1 MIKIIDVNC
10 PYTKRS
16 QQISVDYCY
25 VPVMG
30 TLQKNYKKMSYEC
43 PMYDEC
49 PPDLINMVDVPRI
62 TVFLLLSTISV
73 PGIAHRYFYA

>member
-43 PMYDEC
+43 P
-49 PPDLINMVDVPRI
+49 PDLKDQYGGCSAYNSLPVAIHD
-62 TVFLLLSTISV
+62 
-73 PGIAHRYFYA
+73 